1 MKRKIFELQYFQIV
15 RKEDDSCNVQYIK
28 EHAIFI
34 RDALRKLSNRFAN
47 SKQLSALYLLLFS
60 DVFHQNSLEVQ
71 CKTSECFM
79 VGDGPAAF
87 DPTELFFA
95 SFFPISFFAVILY
108 LLLYSSTCHHIIIF
122 VHHCICGRISVFVA
136 GWAGFPE
143 AVVDYGQP
151 LQEQTISTVPQCN
164 ANVEAKIFWFLLL
177 MLKYCIF
184 KLKYICYFQS

>member
-1 MKRKIFELQYFQIV
+1 
-15 RKEDDSCNVQYIK
+15 
-28 EHAIFI
+28 
-34 RDALRKLSNRFAN
+34 
-47 SKQLSALYLLLFS
+47 
-60 DVFHQNSLEVQ
+60 
-71 CKTSECFM
+71 M

-184 KLKYICYFQS
+184 KLKYIYVIFRAELSLCRNMIHSVFFVAEMFSIQSNYLYSIIFFPPQLSCFFAFVS